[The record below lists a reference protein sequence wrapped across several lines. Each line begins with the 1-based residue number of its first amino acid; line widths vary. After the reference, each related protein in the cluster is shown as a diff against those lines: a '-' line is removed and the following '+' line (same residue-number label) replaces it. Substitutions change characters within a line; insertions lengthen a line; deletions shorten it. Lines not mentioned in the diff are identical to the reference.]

1 MLQSKNMIILYINDE
16 HCSCVEQLKEYF
28 KTSMNYDSPI
38 RMELLDY
45 GRAGDISDWLREKG
59 ESVLADLV
67 DNISNVLG
75 DNEYFAQLTAIFTG
89 ERVSTE
95 KPKFQECFHVENVT
109 TEKNG
114 NEITV
119 AVQLKILSSVNES
132 YELAVSTNWGTKGNI
147 INPYN
152 FDEGSMVN
160 QKFKFR
166 KRPNSS
172 IDKIILF
179 ADKKEV
185 YSENVNLLGQDKVEF
200 TVSCCFKMIKIE
212 HGTFNM
218 GRGKGAHQ
226 VTLTKDYYMGETQVT
241 QALWKTVMGN
251 APSFFKGD
259 NRPVE
264 QISWEDC
271 VDFISNLNKK
281 LSSQLGNMRFRMP
294 TEAEWEFA
302 ARGGNNSKGY
312 LYSGS
317 DNIDDVAWNNRASTN
332 DVATKLPNELGL
344 YDMSGNICEWCQ
356 DWYRDRGC
364 GDSCTV
370 EINPKGPSCGS
381 EHVCRGGSWKDG
393 IKKCRLSH
401 RDSYC
406 FSSYYIGLRLAMSE

>member
-147 INPYN
+147 INPC
-152 FDEGSMVN
+152 V
-160 QKFKFR
+160 
-166 KRPNSS
+166 
-172 IDKIILF
+172 IDKM
-179 ADKKEV
+179 
-185 YSENVNLLGQDKVEF
+185 Q
-200 TVSCCFKMIKIE
+200 
-212 HGTFNM
+212 
-218 GRGKGAHQ
+218 
-226 VTLTKDYYMGETQVT
+226 
-241 QALWKTVMGN
+241 
-251 APSFFKGD
+251 P
-259 NRPVE
+259 
-264 QISWEDC
+264 
-271 VDFISNLNKK
+271 
-281 LSSQLGNMRFRMP
+281 
-294 TEAEWEFA
+294 
-302 ARGGNNSKGY
+302 
-312 LYSGS
+312 
-317 DNIDDVAWNNRASTN
+317 
-332 DVATKLPNELGL
+332 
-344 YDMSGNICEWCQ
+344 
-356 DWYRDRGC
+356 
-364 GDSCTV
+364 
-370 EINPKGPSCGS
+370 
-381 EHVCRGGSWKDG
+381 
-393 IKKCRLSH
+393 
-401 RDSYC
+401 
-406 FSSYYIGLRLAMSE
+406 FSSDIHIYVLGFYLNVINIKHIVIGYSCHLRNIKTY